1 MERTSLNKR
10 KAQEAADDSEEDI
23 PLMQRKK
30 PKKEKESKKRVKAE
44 SEGEEDFKPVITYT
58 VINALKPE
66 SNFIQGKENKKEV

>member
-30 PKKEKESKKRVKAE
+30 PKKEKESKKRAKAE
-44 SEGEEDFKPVITYT
+44 SEEEEDFKPVITCKAFNFLKIYT
-58 VINALKPE
+58 YCI
-66 SNFIQGKENKKEV
+66 